1 VVIRVP
7 QLGSIKTSTQLLAQE
22 FPGTEVPGFTTI
34 VNCSVEA
41 VSISKLD
48 ALFLD
53 LRSCDLIGK
62 CLATYL
68 PVDCGQQ
75 QQAEHY
81 FSRLHLMNRTAKQ
94 GSLTGGEH
102 SYLGMRADQ
111 YLFKIP
117 LPCTARMHA
126 WHCGAFIAL
135 RSQSL

>member
-7 QLGSIKTSTQLLAQE
+7 QLGSIKISTQLLAQE

-68 PVDCGQQ
+68 PAWPPALSPSSAVS
-75 QQAEHY
+75 
-81 FSRLHLMNRTAKQ
+81 SREAAAQSHLTKTNERFR
-94 GSLTGGEH
+94 L
-102 SYLGMRADQ
+102 
-111 YLFKIP
+111 
-117 LPCTARMHA
+117 CTAHQHSHHLCI
-126 WHCGAFIAL
+126 W
-135 RSQSL
+135 QP